1 MVDEDVRVGA
11 ESVAMEGAK
20 LRGGGGGRGVS
31 AEEMLD
37 PEETDSV

>member
-20 LRGGGGGRGVS
+20 LRGGGRGVS